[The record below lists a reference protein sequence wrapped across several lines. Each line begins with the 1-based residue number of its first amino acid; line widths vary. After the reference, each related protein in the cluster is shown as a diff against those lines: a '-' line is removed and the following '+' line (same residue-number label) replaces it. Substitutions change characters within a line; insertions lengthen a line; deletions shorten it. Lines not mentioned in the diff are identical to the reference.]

1 MDEYSAP
8 LREEGDR
15 PVVTFGVG
23 RYSGRQ
29 ELTGRRSQWSGTAL
43 WPRRN
48 WRRRWCSHRG
58 QVLSGARRWHCPGA
72 PGGLG
77 T

>member
-1 MDEYSAP
+1 MRASRGYERHSAMDEYSAP

-43 WPRRN
+43 
-48 WRRRWCSHRG
+48 
-58 QVLSGARRWHCPGA
+58 
-72 PGGLG
+72 
-77 T
+77 